1 MTGSGDT
8 GFGCI
13 TLAPAGTWVSG
24 IGRSGVVRI
33 IIGAP
38 CPVCG
43 EPNTGGFAT
52 GGFATG
58 GFATGGFATG
68 RSIGL
73 DGSVLATS
81 SSNNPVPTISM
92 GVGRGKFS
100 AACTSA

>member
-1 MTGSGDT
+1 MGSVESRPIVTGSGDT
-8 GFGCI
+8 GSKCI
-13 TLAPAGTWVSG
+13 TLAPAGTWISG

-38 CPVCG
+38 CSVWG
-43 EPNTGGFAT
+43 APNTGGFAI
-52 GGFATG
+52 GAFN
-58 GFATGGFATG
+58 TG

>member
-1 MTGSGDT
+1 MGSVESRPIVTGSGDM
-8 GFGCI
+8 GSKCI
-13 TLAPAGTWVSG
+13 TLAPAGTWISG

-38 CPVCG
+38 CSVWG
-43 EPNTGGFAT
+43 APNTGGFAT
-52 GGFATG
+52 GGFN
-58 GFATGGFATG
+58 TG